1 LKNPPVPLRA
11 YPLRMPSAIPFN
23 KPYFSG
29 HETRYIEQA
38 VRSGKISGDGL
49 FTQRVH
55 GFFEQQMGFKKV
67 LLTTSCTDALEMA
80 ALLLNIRPGDEVLM
94 PSFTFV
100 SAANAFVLRG
110 AKVVFADSTALN
122 PNIDAAAL
130 ESLVTPRT
138 RAIVPVHYAGIA
150 CDMDTIQTVASRH
163 GLAVV
168 EDAAHAIDSYHRGR
182 ALGSLGTLAAFSFHE
197 TKNII
202 SGEGGMLAINDL
214 NYGQRAEVIREK
226 GTTRTAFY
234 RGEVDKYGWV
244 DVGSSFLPS
253 DIIAAYLWAQ
263 LENLADIQ
271 RQRRA
276 IWQRYYA
283 AFGPLPRQG
292 IGLPVLPEYATNNGH
307 LFYLVCRSLAER
319 TALIAY
325 LKQLSIWAVF
335 HYLPLHQSTYY
346 RAQHDG
352 RALPWAVHYAD
363 CLVRLPLFYELAEA
377 DQGRIIDAVLG
388 FYQTR

>member
-1 LKNPPVPLRA
+1 MANP
-11 YPLRMPSAIPFN
+11 IPFN

-29 HETRYIEQA
+29 AETRYIEQA
-38 VRSGKISGDGL
+38 VRSGKISGDGM
-49 FTQRVH
+49 FTKRVH
-55 GFFEQQMGFKKV
+55 DFFEQELGFRQA

-80 ALLLNIRPGDEVLM
+80 ALLLDIRPGDEVLM

-110 AKVVFADSTALN
+110 AKVVFVDSTSLN
-122 PNIDAAAL
+122 PNLDADAL
-130 ESLVTPRT
+130 AGLVTSRT

-150 CDMDTIQTVASRH
+150 CDMDTVLQVAEHH

-168 EDAAHAIDSYHRGR
+168 EDAAHAVDSYHRGR
-182 ALGSLGTLAAFSFHE
+182 PLGSLGQLGTFSFHE

-202 SGEGGMLAINDL
+202 SGEGGLLAINEPRF
-214 NYGQRAEVIREK
+214 GARAEIIREK
-226 GTTRTAFY
+226 GTSRSAFF

-276 IWQRYYA
+276 IWERYRVGLAPLA
-283 AFGPLPRQG
+283 ALGV
-292 IGLPVLPEYATNNGH
+292 GLPALPDYATNNAH

-319 TALIAY
+319 TALIAA
-325 LKQLSIWAVF
+325 LRQRGIMAVF
-335 HYLPLHQSTYY
+335 HYVPLHASAYY
-346 RAQHDG
+346 RGQYGAAG
-352 RALPWAVHYAD
+352 PALSWADHYGD
-363 CLVRLPLFYELAEA
+363 CLVRLPLFYELSSAEQ
-377 DQGRIIDAVLG
+377 DLIIEAVLE
-388 FYQTR
+388 FYQHYSLR

>member
-1 LKNPPVPLRA
+1 
-11 YPLRMPSAIPFN
+11 MPALIPFN

-29 HETRYIEQA
+29 SETRYIEQA

-55 GFFEQQMGFKKV
+55 QFFEQQLGFSKV

-80 ALLLNIRPGDEVLM
+80 ALLLNIQPGDEVIM

-110 AKVVFADSTALN
+110 AKVVFADSTGLN
-122 PNIDAAAL
+122 PNLDVASL
-130 ESLVTPRT
+130 EEFITPRT

-150 CDMDTIQTVASRH
+150 CDMDPLLAVAARH

-168 EDAAHAIDSYHRGR
+168 EDAAHAIDSYYRGR
-182 ALGSLGTLAAFSFHE
+182 ALGNLGTLAAFSFHE

-202 SGEGGMLAINDL
+202 SGEGGMLAINDA
-214 NYGQRAEVIREK
+214 QFVARAEIIREK

-234 RGEVDKYGWV
+234 RGEIDKYGWV
-244 DVGSSFLPS
+244 DLGSSFLPS

-276 IWQRYYA
+276 IWQRYYMA
-283 AFGPLPRQG
+283 LEMLRAQG
-292 IGLPVLPEYATNNGH
+292 IGLPVLPDYATNNGH

-319 TALIAY
+319 TALIAH
-325 LKQLSIWAVF
+325 LKQAGIWAVF
-335 HYLPLHQSTYY
+335 HYLPLHQSMYY
-346 RAQHDG
+346 AAKHNG
-352 RALPWAVHYAD
+352 RALPWAEHYAD
-363 CLVRLPLFYELAEA
+363 RLVRLPLFYELTEKE
-377 DQGRIIDAVLG
+377 QHRICSAVLD
-388 FYQTR
+388 FYVRY